1 MFDFP
6 KWSVWLEEKTREM
19 GKIVLKAEFRVG
31 PSDGPKPGMG
41 MGIVGLNA
49 MADFTS
55 WTTGET
61 DYTIMAPVSPEGK
74 MVSHRWGLIL
84 DDESFEMTF
93 HEFIDE
99 FRKFETPS

>member
-6 KWSVWLEEKTREM
+6 KWSAWLEEKTREM
-19 GKIVLKAEFRVG
+19 GKIGSKAEFRVG

-49 MADFTS
+49 MAEFTS

-61 DYTIMAPVSPEGK
+61 DYTIMAPVNPEGK

-93 HEFIDE
+93 QEFIDE